1 MSDTTK
7 DADRTISATE
17 ARSGLSDLIFRAKF
31 SEERTVLTRHGE
43 PAAALVSIEGL
54 RKLEDATDVKR
65 ARESIEKA
73 REHGGTKP
81 VGEFRKELEAK
92 GSIKAGGAVSKV
104 VSELTVS
111 KPGGEDEF

>member
-7 DADRTISATE
+7 SDTIEDADRTISATE
-17 ARSGLSDLIFRAKF
+17 ARSGLSDLISRAKF

-43 PAAALVSIEGL
+43 PAAALVSIEDLKAL

-65 ARESIEKA
+65 ARESIEEA

-81 VGEFRKELEAK
+81 VGAFRKELEAK
-92 GSIKAGGAVSKV
+92 RDG
-104 VSELTVS
+104 
-111 KPGGEDEF
+111 